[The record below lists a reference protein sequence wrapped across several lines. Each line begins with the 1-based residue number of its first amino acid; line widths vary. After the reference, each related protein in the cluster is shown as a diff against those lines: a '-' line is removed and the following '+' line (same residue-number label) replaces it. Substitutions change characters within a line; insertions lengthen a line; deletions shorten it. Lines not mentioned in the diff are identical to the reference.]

1 MIGVR
6 VDLIGVRLE
15 PFGVRLE
22 PFGVRLEPFGV
33 RVELVGLRVDKI
45 RALTPNIFYSMQ
57 LDLLKSPPLVAIM
70 LFSCNRNQ

>member
-6 VDLIGVRLE
+6 VDLIGVRLDLI
-15 PFGVRLE
+15 GVR
-22 PFGVRLEPFGV
+22 VEPFGV

-45 RALTPNIFYSMQ
+45 SALTSNIFYSMQ